1 MAKELAFGDEAAAE
15 YERAFAHV
23 SNFFLPTLF
32 DAAALTKG
40 MRVLDVAAG
49 TGLGAKEVLARVG
62 LSGHVTATDVSAAM
76 VDRAREHLKAAPNAS
91 VAVEDGQNLSYAPG
105 SFDAIVCSLGLMFFP
120 DPERGLSEFRRVL
133 RAGGRASA
141 SVLTS
146 PERSY
151 NGRINAVIASRVPS
165 LAEATART
173 FSLGDE
179 GRLQSLFNRAGFGDV
194 RVITKSHR
202 FELPSFDSY
211 YGPFE
216 RGGGSTGQA
225 LVSLS
230 ADVRRA
236 VREEVRRSLGDNGG
250 PVGIDVEFKIASGQ
264 R

>member
-23 SNFFLPTLF
+23 SDHFLPSLF
-32 DAAALTKG
+32 DAANLAAG

-49 TGLGAKEVLARVG
+49 TGLGAEKILARVG
-62 LSGHVTATDVSAAM
+62 SSGHVTATDVSAAM
-76 VDRAREHLKAAPNAS
+76 VERARERLNAARNAS
-91 VAVEDGQNLSYAPG
+91 AAVEDGQNLSFPSG
-105 SFDAIVCSLGLMFFP
+105 SFDAVVCSLGLMFFP

-133 RAGGRASA
+133 RSGGRASA
-141 SVLTS
+141 SVLTA

-151 NGRINAVIASRVPS
+151 NGRINAVIAKHVPS
-165 LAEATART
+165 LAEATTRT

-194 RVITKSHR
+194 RVSTRSHR
-202 FELPSFDSY
+202 FELPSFDTY

-225 LVSLS
+225 LVSLA

-236 VREEVRRSLGDNGG
+236 VREEVRRSLNDDGG